1 MRGIAARKLSET
13 FAKRKIAKKS
23 RCRFGDGSSGLEK
36 GSRSA
41 GRILIQPSA
50 RGIVAPTK
58 RTIMKKTASRGSR
71 WPKEGRRSNTVQ
83 LRRDLFG
90 GEIVTSDSA
99 ALHDELNVF
108 EHRNVLERIAI
119 HSDNVGVATGFK

>member
-13 FAKRKIAKKS
+13 FAKRKMAKKS
-23 RCRFGDGSSGLEK
+23 RCRLGGASSGLEK

-50 RGIVAPTK
+50 RGIAAPTK
-58 RTIMKKTASRGSR
+58 RTIMRKAARRGSR

-90 GEIVTSDSA
+90 GEIVASDCT

-108 EHRNVLERIAI
+108 EDGNVLDRIGI
-119 HSDNVGVATGFK
+119 HSDNVGVAAGFK